1 MWARKGVTPYNNQ
14 LKVSSPEGEN
24 KCMHGVHVHVCAGC
38 RVVIN
43 RVEGGGGGDFLQLL

>member
-24 KCMHGVHVHVCAGC
+24 KSTHGVHVHVCAGC
-38 RVVIN
+38 LFDSRFLVV
-43 RVEGGGGGDFLQLL
+43 LLASDNLKF